1 MKYLKL
7 FNESVKDNL
16 EKQINDLLINKKIVA
31 DESKL
36 VKGLPFRITSGL
48 LEFTPSRFKIVGD
61 SLKVYVP
68 MNKVNGKISN
78 PYNNFTEE
86 QAKCMV
92 MTAWIHWQ
100 ITSKYLDTHFDIM
113 VYPDNFS

>member
-1 MKYLKL
+1 MSQPHLT
-7 FNESVKDNL
+7 VKREQPELQYDKRPVNLRTPYRFDN
-16 EKQINDLLINKKIVA
+16 
-31 DESKL
+31 
-36 VKGLPFRITSGL
+36 R
-48 LEFTPSRFKIVGD
+48 D

-113 VYPDNFS
+113 VYPDNF